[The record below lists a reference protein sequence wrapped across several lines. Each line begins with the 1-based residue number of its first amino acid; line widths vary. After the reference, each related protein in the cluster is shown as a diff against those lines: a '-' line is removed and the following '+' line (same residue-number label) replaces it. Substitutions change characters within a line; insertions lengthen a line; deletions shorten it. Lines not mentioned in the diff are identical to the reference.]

1 MAIDDTAYITW
12 KDDYEIGIPEVDQQ
26 HMRLVA
32 LINDLYIA
40 MEVGTAA
47 ETEKVLRGV
56 LEYTGTH
63 FAQEEII
70 QERHGYPGL
79 EAHRKL
85 HQDLLAEAL
94 DFQKR
99 FRDGEPGVEAG
110 LMWFLK
116 DWLLNHIK
124 LQDSKIAKHILA
136 K

>member
-1 MAIDDTAYITW
+1 MAKDDTAYITW
-12 KDDYEIGIPEVDQQ
+12 KEAYEIGLPEIDRQ
-26 HMRLVA
+26 HMRLVS
-32 LINDLYIA
+32 LINDLYMA

-47 ETEKVLRGV
+47 ETEKVLQGV

-63 FAQEEII
+63 FAQEEIL

-79 EAHRKL
+79 DEHRKL
-85 HQDLLAEAL
+85 HKDLVAKAL

-99 FRDGEPGVEAG
+99 FRNGEPGVEAN

-116 DWLLNHIK
+116 DWLINHIK
-124 LQDSKIAKHILA
+124 IQDSKIAKHISG